1 MKDWNA
7 KQRIWCSHRR
17 TGEAKSLNS
26 GAKER
31 EQLVSMQ
38 NSQCSEHFTGYDYIK
53 TGNRLALC
61 GLRCCACNQS
71 LLQGQTECSWDEDD
85 FQRQ

>member
-1 MKDWNA
+1 MLSREFGA
-7 KQRIWCSHRR
+7 LIGELEKQKLEFR
-17 TGEAKSLNS
+17 

-71 LLQGQTECSWDEDD
+71 LLQGQTECS
-85 FQRQ
+85 